1 MIDYGLI
8 LTIILITIILI
19 AIIYFAWVFL
29 FSKSILSYQLKSRD
43 RDFLDLLDIMK
54 AVLAEEYRMYEEDI
68 LQNRMTITN
77 ANFENYVKDMSSRVY
92 NNLSPQFFDAMEVY
106 VTREM
111 IIRLITRSVKN
122 FFQNKINGSIE

>member
-1 MIDYGLI
+1 MIDYNLI
-8 LTIILITIILI
+8 LTTFAIAVILLVTIYI
-19 AIIYFAWVFL
+19 AWVLL
-29 FSKSILSYQLKSRD
+29 FSKAILKYQRKVKD
-43 RDFLDLLDIMK
+43 KDFLDLLDILK

-106 VTREM
+106 VTRDM
-111 IIRLITRSVKN
+111 VIRLITRSVKN